1 MPSKRDL
8 LGKEN
13 SPNGPD
19 WSEFQWSRIFA
30 FIIGV
35 SITMIYL
42 GMNPFQYIP
51 DWTAAAIGAVPVGFL
66 LYSFSS
72 QSWQTCAKIA
82 AGVAIG
88 ICLGTY
94 SRL

>member
-8 LGKEN
+8 LEEEN
-13 SPNGPD
+13 PSNGLD
-19 WSEFQWSRIFA
+19 WSEFQWIRIFA
-30 FIIGV
+30 FTIGV
-35 SITMIYL
+35 SITVLYL
-42 GMNPFQYIP
+42 WINPFQYIP
-51 DWTAAAIGAVPVGFL
+51 DWTAAAIGAVPVVFL

-88 ICLGTY
+88 SSLGTFF
-94 SRL
+94 

>member
-13 SPNGPD
+13 SPNWPD

-30 FIIGV
+30 FISGV
-35 SITMIYL
+35 SITVLYL
-42 GMNPFQYIP
+42 WMNPFQYIP

-66 LYSFSS
+66 LYGFSS
-72 QSWQTCAKIA
+72 QSWQTCAKIT
-82 AGVAIG
+82 AGVVIG
-88 ICLGTY
+88 TGLGTY
-94 SRL
+94 F